1 MKSSF
6 AWYRAQNKGKNSEM
20 KKVWTIIKHE
30 YTRHVLRK
38 RFVFALLSV
47 PLWILISVGAGV
59 LSVLLRQTQP
69 Q

>member
-1 MKSSF
+1 
-6 AWYRAQNKGKNSEM
+6 M